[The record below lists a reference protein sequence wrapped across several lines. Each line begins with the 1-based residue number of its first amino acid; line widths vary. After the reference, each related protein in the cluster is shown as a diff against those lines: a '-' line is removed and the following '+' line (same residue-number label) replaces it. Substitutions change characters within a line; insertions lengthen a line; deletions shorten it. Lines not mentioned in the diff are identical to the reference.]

1 MGTTT
6 ATWTADDGDWFVGG
20 NWQEP
25 NPNYPPPPQYLH
37 YVPGSDNDAS
47 IPNNTGTNTRVTV
60 SYDGTDTVNTLGSVG
75 SVTLN
80 ITGGSLTVLNGGYFD
95 TIDLASLTSFD
106 VSGGI
111 QYLSGGSFSGIVTGA
126 GTLVELNGQ
135 FDIEAGVT
143 IDVATWTLSYQT
155 GSATV
160 SVTTLYTD
168 LTYGGDFNIDSPYGN
183 AAVLE
188 LNGHTFTLS
197 GTGSLTGV
205 IDGAGTFLVTG
216 STTIG
221 GSLLGYDP
229 THAFAPANAMTFEN
243 QGSVSQDGFID
254 LNGTILNDASATWTF
269 TAASAVSNEG
279 ATFDNDGT
287 IHDAA
292 SGISEI
298 DGAFVNNGSIAID
311 ANAVLNF
318 ADGAETLYG
327 TVSGAGE
334 LDFGFAHDAIID
346 TDSLTVGAIYINGG
360 NGGGTVSLGESLGY
374 AGTFTFTDQFGYFEL
389 AGYTLTLS
397 GNDTFATGAVD
408 GPGTI
413 DLTGTAT
420 IDSVAFG
427 YDPTN
432 GYASGN
438 TVAIEN
444 AGSLTQAGNISL
456 NGTIANQSAGT
467 WDVVGNLN
475 IVNEGTAGFDNAGLL
490 EKTAGT
496 GIGTLYGA
504 FGNTGTVDVQTGT
517 LYVSGAGGTISGLI
531 EGTDFGVRGGGTY
544 DLAST
549 LTLTVSE
556 LDIQDGGTDVVLESS
571 GTYNGTIYTSAP
583 FTTLTIDINGFDL
596 GFGGTVTL
604 QDADVVGPGTVTL
617 SGPTTILDS
626 TLSDLAQVTLSGT
639 ATVGNSEVL
648 GPGTLSFTND
658 ATIYSF
664 TAGDDL
670 VTDITGTVDQAG
682 YVQFGATST
691 DTLQVTVESGGTY
704 DLTTND
710 WTNNPNTNDDGEAT
724 FTNDG
729 LLEKTVG
736 TGTSTF
742 FLDVV
747 NNGTI
752 QVNTGVLDLESV
764 GTSDL
769 DGVITGAGELV
780 LGRNAFLI
788 DTTTLTVSSIYS
800 GAGSVT
806 LQEDLAYANTFT
818 QGGGNIYLNGH
829 DLTLSGTVTLDYSAI
844 SGLGTLTLSKTA
856 TIYNYT
862 VGTGTAVD
870 ITGTVDQAGYVQ
882 YGATPSDTV
891 PVTIESGATY
901 DLTTN
906 DWTNNPNTN
915 DDGEATFTNDGLL
928 EKTVGTGTS
937 TFFLDVVNNG
947 TIQVNTGVLDLESV
961 GTSTLN
967 GVITGAGGL
976 TLGRNAF
983 LIDTTTLT
991 VSSIYSGAGSVTLQE
1006 DLTYDNPFTQGGGG
1020 IHLNGHDLT
1029 LGGTVTLGNSAI
1041 SGVGTLTLSKTA
1053 TIYNYTV
1060 GTGTA
1065 VDITGSVYQAGY
1077 VQYGATSTDAIQVTI
1092 ESGGTYDLTTN
1103 DSTNNVNGNDNG
1115 EATFTVDGLLEKTA
1129 GTGTSTFFTAVVN
1142 AGTILGES
1150 GTLNFAQ
1157 SLTNNGLI
1165 EANNGAIGIAG
1176 NLLGTGTLTLTDNA
1190 SITLNGSVSAGQTVR
1205 YEDGSTTYIADIA
1218 QFSGTIAN
1226 FGTADTIDLTNVAY
1240 DSAGTAYVGIDNI
1253 LTITESGTSHSIHM
1267 SGDYTGLYFHLAS
1280 DNANGTDI
1288 TANTTPCYLPG
1299 TRIATDRG
1307 EIAVEALRVG
1317 DTVVTLSGARRRLCW
1332 IGTGKA
1338 LATRGKRGPA
1348 TPIIVRKSA
1357 LADNVPYADLRIT
1370 KGHSLYLDGVLI
1382 PAEYL
1387 VNHHSI
1393 CWDDRAQEVTVFH
1406 LELDTHDVLLANGA
1420 AAESYRDDGNR
1431 WLFQNANPGW
1441 AQPPK
1446 PPCAPVLTGGSV
1458 VDAIWR
1464 RLLDRAGPR
1473 ASLPL
1478 TDDPDLHLLVD
1489 GVRRDPSIRQR
1500 GLYVFE
1506 LLRRPASARLVSR
1519 AAAPQE
1525 LGLAR
1530 DPRLLG
1536 VAVRRIALLHA
1547 GRLTA
1552 VTADDAALA
1561 DGFHAFEADNA
1572 FRWTDG
1578 DAVVPAALFDGME
1591 GPARMEVVVGCT
1603 TTYRDEG
1610 GAAPNRAAA

>member
-6 ATWTADDGDWFVGG
+6 STWTADDGDWFVSA
-20 NWQEP
+20 NWQET
-25 NPNYPPPPQYLH
+25 NPNPPPQYLH
-37 YVPGSDNDAS
+37 YVPGADNDVS
-47 IPNNTGTNTRVTV
+47 IPNNTGTNTTVTV
-60 SYDGTDTVNTLGSVG
+60 SYDGTDTVNSLGSVG
-75 SVTLN
+75 SVTLD
-80 ITGGSLTVLNGGYFD
+80 ITGGSLTVLNGGFFD
-95 TIDLASLTSFD
+95 RIDLASGTTFD
-106 VSGGI
+106 VGGGI
-111 QYLSGGSFSGIVTGA
+111 QYLSAGTFSGTVTGA
-126 GTLVELNGQ
+126 GALVELNGQ
-135 FDIEAGVT
+135 FDIESGAT

-188 LNGHTFTLS
+188 LNGHIFTMS

-205 IDGAGTFLVTG
+205 IDGPGTFLVTG
-216 STTIG
+216 SATIG
-221 GSLLGYDP
+221 GSSLGYDP
-229 THAFAPANAMTFEN
+229 TNGFAPANAMTFEN

-254 LNGTILNDASATWTF
+254 LNGTIQNDASATWTF
-269 TAASAVSNEG
+269 TAASAIANEG
-279 ATFDNDGT
+279 ATFDNNGT

-292 SGISEI
+292 SGTSEI
-298 DGAFVNNGSIAID
+298 DGTFVNNGSIAID
-311 ANAVLNF
+311 TGAVLDL
-318 ADGAETLYG
+318 ADGAETLYS
-327 TVSGAGE
+327 TISGGGE
-334 LDFGFAHDAIID
+334 LDFGFAHDATID
-346 TDSLTVGAIYINGG
+346 TASLTVGSIYINGG
-360 NGGGTVSLGESLGY
+360 NGGGTVGLGESLTY
-374 AGTFTFTDQFGYFEL
+374 AGNFTFTNQFGYFEL

-397 GNDTFATGAVD
+397 GTDTFATGAVD

-413 DLTGTAT
+413 DLTGTTT
-420 IDSVAFG
+420 IDGVAFG

-432 GYASGN
+432 GYTSTN
-438 TVAIEN
+438 LVTIEN
-444 AGSLTQAGNISL
+444 DGSLTQGGNISL
-456 NGTIANQSAGT
+456 NGSIDNQSAGT
-467 WDVVGNLN
+467 WDVAGDYN
-475 IVNEGTAGFDNAGLL
+475 INNEGTAGFDNFGLL

-496 GIGTLYGA
+496 EISTLYGA
-504 FGNTGTVDVQTGT
+504 FSNTGTVDVQTGT
-517 LYVSGAGGTISGLI
+517 LYVSGSGGTIAGLI
-531 EGTDFGVRGGGTY
+531 EGTDFGMRGGGTY
-544 DLAST
+544 TLSST
-549 LTLTVSE
+549 LTLTASE
-556 LDIQDGGTDVVLESS
+556 LDIRDGGTDVVLESNEN
-571 GTYNGTIYTSAP
+571 YNGTVYTSAP
-583 FTTLTIDINGFDL
+583 FTTLTIDVNGFDL
-596 GFGGTVTL
+596 SLGGTVTV
-604 QDADVVGPGTVTL
+604 QDADIDGPGTVTL
-617 SGPTTILDS
+617 SGPTTISYS

-639 ATVGNSEVL
+639 ATVDNSTVL

-658 ATIYSF
+658 ATIDSF
-664 TAGDDL
+664 TAGDGL
-670 VTDITGTVDQAG
+670 ATDITGTVDQAG
-682 YVQFGATST
+682 YVQFGTTST
-691 DTLQVTVESGGTY
+691 DTLQITIESGGTY

-742 FLDVV
+742 YADVDNNGTIQVNTGVLDLESVGTSDLDGVITGAGELALGRNAFLIDTTTLTVSSIYVGASSVTLQEDLTYANTFTQGGGNIYLNGHDLMLSGTVTLDHSAISGVGTLTLSNTATIYQYTVGTGTAVDVTGTV
-747 NNGTI
+747 DQAGYVQYGATSTDTVPVTIESGATYNLTTNDWTNNPNTNDDGTATFTNDGLLEKTVGTGTSTFYADVDNNGTI

-788 DTTTLTVSSIYS
+788 DTTTLTVSNIYS
-800 GAGSVT
+800 
-806 LQEDLAYANTFT
+806 D
-818 QGGGNIYLNGH
+818 
-829 DLTLSGTVTLDYSAI
+829 
-844 SGLGTLTLSKTA
+844 
-856 TIYNYT
+856 
-862 VGTGTAVD
+862 
-870 ITGTVDQAGYVQ
+870 
-882 YGATPSDTV
+882 
-891 PVTIESGATY
+891 
-901 DLTTN
+901 
-906 DWTNNPNTN
+906 
-915 DDGEATFTNDGLL
+915 
-928 EKTVGTGTS
+928 
-937 TFFLDVVNNG
+937 
-947 TIQVNTGVLDLESV
+947 
-961 GTSTLN
+961 
-967 GVITGAGGL
+967 
-976 TLGRNAF
+976 
-983 LIDTTTLT
+983 
-991 VSSIYSGAGSVTLQE
+991 AGSVTLQE
-1006 DLTYDNPFTQGGGG
+1006 DLTYADPFTQGGGN
-1020 IHLNGHDLT
+1020 IYLNGHDLT

-1041 SGVGTLTLSKTA
+1041 SGLGTLTLSHTA

-1065 VDITGSVYQAGY
+1065 VDITGSVDQAGY

-1092 ESGGTYDLTTN
+1092 EAGGTYDLTTN
-1103 DSTNNVNGNDNG
+1103 DWTNNPNGNDNG
-1115 EATFTVDGLLEKTA
+1115 EATFIVDGLLEKTA
-1129 GTGTSTFFTAVVN
+1129 GTGTSTFYTAVVN
-1142 AGTILGES
+1142 AGTILGTS

-1157 SLTNNGLI
+1157 SLTNNGMI
-1165 EANNGAIGIAG
+1165 EANNGAVGIAG

-1190 SITLNGSVSAGQTVR
+1190 SITLNGSVSAGQTVQFD
-1205 YEDGSTTYIADIA
+1205 DGSTVYIGDIT
-1218 QFSGTIAN
+1218 QYDGTIAN

-1240 DSAGTAYVGIDNI
+1240 DSTGTAYVGIDNI
-1253 LTITESGTSHSIHM
+1253 LTITESGTSHTIHM
-1267 SGDYTGLYFHLAS
+1267 SGDYSGLYFHLAS
-1280 DNANGTDI
+1280 DNVRGTDI

-1307 EIAVEALRVG
+1307 EIAVEALKVG
-1317 DTVVTLSGARRRLCW
+1317 DTVVTHTGARRRLRW

-1420 AAESYRDDGNR
+1420 PAESYRDDGNR
-1431 WLFQNANPGW
+1431 WLFQNANSGW
-1441 AQPPK
+1441 DQPPK
-1446 PPCAPVLTGGSV
+1446 PPCAPVLTGGPA

-1478 TDDPDLHLLVD
+1478 TQDPDLHLLVD
-1489 GVRRDPSIRQR
+1489 GVRRNASIRHR

-1506 LLRRPASARLVSR
+1506 LPDRPASVRLVSR
-1519 AAAPQE
+1519 ASVPQE

-1530 DPRLLG
+1530 DPRPLG

-1547 GRLTA
+1547 GRLA
-1552 VTADDAALA
+1552 AITADDAALA

-1578 DAVVPAALFDGME
+1578 DAVVPAALFDGVE
-1591 GPARMEVVVGCT
+1591 GPARLEVMVGCT

-1610 GAAPNRAAA
+1610 GAAPIRAAA